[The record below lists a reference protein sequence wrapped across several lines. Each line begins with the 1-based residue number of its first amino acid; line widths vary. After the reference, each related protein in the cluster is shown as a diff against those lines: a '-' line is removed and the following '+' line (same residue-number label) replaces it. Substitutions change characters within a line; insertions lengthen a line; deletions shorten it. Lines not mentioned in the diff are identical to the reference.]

1 MLYKILFYSVF
12 AFYLIAFS
20 WVLIK
25 NKALFQGFFFN
36 AVSGTF
42 ALIFLKLT
50 EQFLMFKVYI
60 NLVTVI
66 SAIVIGPVG
75 VLLNI
80 IIDYI
85 FLK

>member
-1 MLYKILFYSVF
+1 
-12 AFYLIAFS
+12 
-20 WVLIK
+20 
-25 NKALFQGFFFN
+25 
-36 AVSGTF
+36 
-42 ALIFLKLT
+42 
-50 EQFLMFKVYI
+50 MFKVYI